1 MDTNGLAQNV
11 IAVASG
17 KGGVGK
23 STVAV
28 NLAVSLAAEGAEV
41 GLLDADIHGPNIPI
55 MMGIREQPRLDQDR
69 KLVPLERHGVK
80 LMSVGF
86 MGGSSKP
93 VIWRGPLVGRMIK
106 QFLYNVDWGELD
118 YLLIDLPPGT
128 GDAQL
133 TLTQSVALTGGIIVS
148 TPQDVALQDALR
160 GMDMFLKVEVPIL
173 GLVENMS
180 YFLCPHCHERS
191 DIFFPRRHAS
201 GRRNPSGALPRRSA
215 VGHQDPSRR
224 RCRCSDRGVGSGFQP
239 CRLLPRHVPG
249 TASQHRKEPRQAAH
263 PCPSNRPELT
273 VGRTNPAAR
282 RWTNAG
288 PGRRRR

>member
-1 MDTNGLAQNV
+1 MTDNSELAQNV

-69 KLVPLERHGVK
+69 KLVPLVRHGVK

-93 VIWRGPLVGRMIK
+93 VIWRGPLVGRMVK
-106 QFLYNVDWGELD
+106 QFLYNVDWGNLD
-118 YLLIDLPPGT
+118 YLFIDLPPGT

-133 TLTQSVALTGGIIVS
+133 TLTQSVALSGGIIVS

-160 GMDMFLKVEVPIL
+160 GLDMFMKVEVPVL

-180 YFLCPHCHERS
+180 YFMCPHCHERS
-191 DIFFPRRHAS
+191 DIFSHGGTRGAATSRQVPFL
-201 GRRNPSGALPRRSA
+201 GALPLDIGIRQGGDLGIPIAVSDADSSYADLFRGMCRELQVSLERSRA
-215 VGHQDPSRR
+215 ERFV
-224 RCRCSDRGVGSGFQP
+224 
-239 CRLLPRHVPG
+239 
-249 TASQHRKEPRQAAH
+249 
-263 PCPSNRPELT
+263 
-273 VGRTNPAAR
+273 RTPQIDQN
-282 RWTNAG
+282 
-288 PGRRRR
+288 

>member
-1 MDTNGLAQNV
+1 MADGKGLAQNV

-28 NLAVSLAAEGAEV
+28 NLAVSLAAEGAAV

-55 MMGIREQPRLDQDR
+55 MMGIREQPRLDEER
-69 KLVPLERHGVK
+69 RLVPLQRHGVK

-93 VIWRGPLVGRMIK
+93 VIWRGPLVGRMVK
-106 QFLYNVDWGELD
+106 QFLYNVDWGNLD

-133 TLTQSVALTGGIIVS
+133 TLTQAVALTGGIIVS

-160 GMDMFLKVEVPIL
+160 GLDMFLKVEVPVL

-180 YFLCPHCHERS
+180 YFTCPHCRERS
-191 DIFFPRRHAS
+191 DIFAHGGTRDAAETRQVPFL
-201 GRRNPSGALPRRSA
+201 GALPLDTSIRRGGDIGVPIVVSEADSA
-215 VGHQDPSRR
+215 HA
-224 RCRCSDRGVGSGFQP
+224 GVFRDMGRELRASIERQRAGQP
-239 CRLLPRHVPG
+239 V
-249 TASQHRKEPRQAAH
+249 
-263 PCPSNRPELT
+263 
-273 VGRTNPAAR
+273 RTPQIDQR
-282 RWTNAG
+282 
-288 PGRRRR
+288 

>member
-1 MDTNGLAQNV
+1 MTDNNVLAQNV
-11 IAVASG
+11 IAIASG

-28 NLAVSLAAEGAEV
+28 NLAASLAAEGARV

-55 MMGIREQPRLDQDR
+55 MMGIREQPRLDEKR
-69 KLVPLERHGVK
+69 RMVPLERHGVK

-86 MGGSSKP
+86 MGGSAKP
-93 VIWRGPLVGRMIK
+93 VIWRGPLVGRMVK
-106 QFLYNVDWGELD
+106 QFLYNVDWGDLD

-160 GMDMFLKVEVPIL
+160 GLDMFLKVEVPVL

-180 YFLCPHCHERS
+180 TFTCPHCHERS
-191 DIFFPRRHAS
+191 DIFSHGGTRDAAAARQVPFL
-201 GRRNPSGALPRRSA
+201 GALPLDTSIRRGGDLGIPIA
-215 VGHQDPSRR
+215 VSQEDSGHADAFRGM
-224 RCRCSDRGVGSGFQP
+224 CRELQASIERI
-239 CRLLPRHVPG
+239 R
-249 TASQHRKEPRQAAH
+249 ASQLARAPRIDQ
-263 PCPSNRPELT
+263 T
-273 VGRTNPAAR
+273 
-282 RWTNAG
+282 
-288 PGRRRR
+288 

>member
-1 MDTNGLAQNV
+1 MTDTNKLAQNV

-28 NLAVSLAAEGAEV
+28 NLAASLAAEGAEV

-55 MMGIREQPRLDQDR
+55 MMGIRDRPRLGQDR
-69 KLVPLERHGVK
+69 HMVPLERHGVK

-86 MGGSSKP
+86 LGGSSKP
-93 VIWRGPLVGRMIK
+93 VIWRGPLVGRMVK
-106 QFLYNVDWGELD
+106 QFLYNVAWGKLD

-173 GLVENMS
+173 GLIENMS

-191 DIFFPRRHAS
+191 DIFSHGGTRAAAEARQVPFL
-201 GRRNPSGALPRRSA
+201 GALPLDTKIRQGGDLGVPIVVSEADSSHADCFRSMCLELRA
-215 VGHQDPSRR
+215 GIEQTR
-224 RCRCSDRGVGSGFQP
+224 
-239 CRLLPRHVPG
+239 
-249 TASQHRKEPRQAAH
+249 ASQLA
-263 PCPSNRPELT
+263 
-273 VGRTNPAAR
+273 RTPQIDQD
-282 RWTNAG
+282 
-288 PGRRRR
+288 

>member
-1 MDTNGLAQNV
+1 MTDPNGLAQNV

-28 NLAVSLAAEGAEV
+28 NLAVSLAAEGAGV

-55 MMGIREQPRLDQDR
+55 MMGIREQPRLDQAR
-69 KLVPLERHGVK
+69 RLVPLERHGVK

-93 VIWRGPLVGRMIK
+93 VIWRGPLVGRMVK
-106 QFLYNVDWGELD
+106 QFLYNVDWGDLD

-133 TLTQSVALTGGIIVS
+133 TLTQAVALTGGIIVS

-160 GMDMFLKVEVPIL
+160 GLDMFLKVEVPVL

-180 YFLCPHCHERS
+180 YFTCPHCHERS
-191 DIFFPRRHAS
+191 DIFSHGGTRDAAEARQVPFL
-201 GRRNPSGALPRRSA
+201 GALPLDTSIRRGGDLGVPIVVSEA
-215 VGHQDPSRR
+215 DSGHADLFRAM
-224 RCRCSDRGVGSGFQP
+224 CRELQASIERNRAS
-239 CRLLPRHVPG
+239 LL
-249 TASQHRKEPRQAAH
+249 
-263 PCPSNRPELT
+263 
-273 VGRTNPAAR
+273 GRTPQIDPR
-282 RWTNAG
+282 
-288 PGRRRR
+288 

>member
-1 MDTNGLAQNV
+1 MTDTNALAQNV
-11 IAVASG
+11 IAVGSG

-28 NLAVSLAAEGAEV
+28 NLAVSLAAEGAAV

-55 MMGIREQPRLDQDR
+55 MMGIHEQPRLDQDR
-69 KLVPLERHGVK
+69 KLIPLERHGVK

-93 VIWRGPLVGRMIK
+93 VIWRGPLVGRMVK
-106 QFLYNVDWGELD
+106 QFLDNVDWGALD

-160 GMDMFLKVEVPIL
+160 GMDMFLKVEVPVL
-173 GLVENMS
+173 GLIENMS

-191 DIFFPRRHAS
+191 DIFSHGGTQEAAEARQVPFL
-201 GRRNPSGALPRRSA
+201 GALPLDTKIRQGGDLGVPIVVSEADSSHADCFRGMCRELQASIEKNRA
-215 VGHQDPSRR
+215 RQPVRTLRIDQD
-224 RCRCSDRGVGSGFQP
+224 
-239 CRLLPRHVPG
+239 
-249 TASQHRKEPRQAAH
+249 
-263 PCPSNRPELT
+263 
-273 VGRTNPAAR
+273 
-282 RWTNAG
+282 
-288 PGRRRR
+288 

>member
-1 MDTNGLAQNV
+1 MADKNGLAQNV

-28 NLAVSLAAEGAEV
+28 NMAVSLAVEGARV

-55 MMGIREQPRLDQDR
+55 MMGIREQPRQDQENR
-69 KLVPLERHGVK
+69 LLPLESHGVK

-93 VIWRGPLVGRMIK
+93 VIWRGPLVGRMVK
-106 QFLYNVDWGELD
+106 QFLYNVDWGDLD

-160 GMDMFLKVEVPIL
+160 GLDMFLKVEVPVL

-180 YFLCPHCHERS
+180 YFKCPHCHERT
-191 DIFFPRRHAS
+191 DIFSHGGTRDAAESRQVPFL
-201 GRRNPSGALPRRSA
+201 GALPLDTSIRRGGDLGVPIVVSEA
-215 VGHQDPSRR
+215 DTGHADLFRGMCRELQASIERNRANQLSRTLQIDQD
-224 RCRCSDRGVGSGFQP
+224 
-239 CRLLPRHVPG
+239 
-249 TASQHRKEPRQAAH
+249 
-263 PCPSNRPELT
+263 
-273 VGRTNPAAR
+273 
-282 RWTNAG
+282 
-288 PGRRRR
+288 

>member
-1 MDTNGLAQNV
+1 MTDANGLAQNV

-55 MMGIREQPRLDQDR
+55 MMGIREQPRLGQDR
-69 KLVPLERHGVK
+69 KMVPLERHGVK

-106 QFLYNVDWGELD
+106 QFLYNVDWGDLD
-118 YLLIDLPPGT
+118 YLFIDLPPGT

-148 TPQDVALQDALR
+148 TPQDVALQDALKLVGVSAYNKPIASSTADR
-160 GMDMFLKVEVPIL
+160 LEESLPARCQVSTLKNTRP
-173 GLVENMS
+173 
-180 YFLCPHCHERS
+180 PT
-191 DIFFPRRHAS
+191 DAT
-201 GRRNPSGALPRRSA
+201 LPT
-215 VGHQDPSRR
+215 
-224 RCRCSDRGVGSGFQP
+224 
-239 CRLLPRHVPG
+239 PRH
-249 TASQHRKEPRQAAH
+249 R
-263 PCPSNRPELT
+263 
-273 VGRTNPAAR
+273 
-282 RWTNAG
+282 
-288 PGRRRR
+288 